1 MPRLQAQEALHYFM
15 AVTELQ
21 GQKIQLLSS
30 LLFVPKQSGDETFS
44 KEMALRRGGTATLL
58 VEKRKWNRV
67 SYILDNCLRYKVQLQ
82 KGGNLDGSFC
92 ATKQWKKND
101 PTFIIWKKLIK
112 HLSSGQFPSQWS
124 FQESLIQDACSY
136 AQNLLEGRREHTI
149 YTELRDFS

>member
-1 MPRLQAQEALHYFM
+1 MPRLQAQGALHYFM

-21 GQKIQLLSS
+21 GQRIQPFSS
-30 LLFVPKQSGDETFS
+30 LPFVPKQSGNETFS
-44 KEMALRRGGTATLL
+44 KEMGLRDGTETLL
-58 VEKRKWNRV
+58 VEKGKWNWV

-124 FQESLIQDACSY
+124 FQESLIQDAYSY

-149 YTELRDFS
+149 YTEPRDFS